1 MTLVW
6 KDCSDGQ
13 WRAPA
18 VSFRDGAR
26 WIEVGGTYVIEQLG
40 GSAFT
45 ADYRDEGRRFSVTY
59 QNGGSITVLGI
70 CRTIGGAH
78 VLTEAHYG
86 CICAACRKYP
96 RDLVG
101 MQSEE
106 THGLRWFD
114 LPVKIR
120 RRWWKETNYN
130 SRSPSPEFLARLPQ
144 LLAAAQ
150 HKVEEIAQEVAAD
163 LERARKF
170 LDALPLPP
178 CGDCL
183 RPRSPCEQRC
193 LRAMLMSEAE
203 RVAAEK
209 RLAEE

>member
-78 VLTEAHYG
+78 VLTEAHITDVYAQPAG
-86 CICAACRKYP
+86 NIPATSSACRA
-96 RDLVG
+96 
-101 MQSEE
+101 
-106 THGLRWFD
+106 
-114 LPVKIR
+114 R
-120 RRWWKETNYN
+120 RRTACDG
-130 SRSPSPEFLARLPQ
+130 STCRSKSAEGGGKKQ
-144 LLAAAQ
+144 T
-150 HKVEEIAQEVAAD
+150 ITAD
-163 LERARKF
+163 HRRQNF
-170 LDALPLPP
+170 
-178 CGDCL
+178 
-183 RPRSPCEQRC
+183 
-193 LRAMLMSEAE
+193 
-203 RVAAEK
+203 
-209 RLAEE
+209 